1 MARWEILQ
9 RENVRD
15 SELGPSREERRP
27 ESSRTR
33 VSVGRGPTDGSSG
46 DSPERPERPSQS
58 SPERSPDR
66 RTQYGHG
73 GRTYSLRSSEIA
85 AMKDIGTFRTVDV
98 RDLGRF
104 VYGGDEAR
112 LRYDLASLRA
122 QGLVEEKNLFR
133 AHRSARRLVTLTAE
147 GERLIRKASGLPEDQ
162 RIYHGFVK
170 PKELDHDADLYKVYQ
185 KAAEEIRERG
195 GKPTRVRLDFEL
207 KESINRAKEAAQRM
221 SEDKRRRLL
230 ATVAQEQ
237 GLTLSDGT
245 IHLPD
250 IQVEYETREGGIER
264 QNLELLSRN
273 YREEG
278 IRGKAAAGF
287 KIYARSGDTNRVRRA
302 LHDTGVIREVLSV

>member
-1 MARWEILQ
+1 MARWDILN
-9 RENVRD
+9 RDNVRD
-15 SELGPSREERRP
+15 AEPSPANESRP
-27 ESSRTR
+27 HDTNGTSP
-33 VSVGRGPTDGSSG
+33 SVGRGPTESS
-46 DSPERPERPSQS
+46 STTTPERPERPVES
-58 SPERSPDR
+58 SPEWSPDR
-66 RTQYGHG
+66 RTQHRHG

-85 AMKDIGTFRTVDV
+85 AMRDIGTFRVVDA
-98 RDLGRF
+98 RDLARF

-112 LRYDLASLRA
+112 LKYDLESLRT
-122 QGLVEEKNLFR
+122 QGLVEEKTVFR
-133 AHRSARRLVTLTAE
+133 AHKSARKLVALTAE
-147 GERLIRKASGLPEDQ
+147 GQRILRKASGLPEEQ
-162 RIYHGFVK
+162 RLYHGFVK

-207 KESINRAKEAAQRM
+207 KESINRAKEAAGRM
-221 SEDKRRRLL
+221 SEDERRRLL

-237 GLTLSDGT
+237 GLTLDDGT

-273 YREEG
+273 HREEG

-287 KIYARSGDTNRVRRA
+287 KIYARSGDSNRIRRA
-302 LHDTGVIREVLSV
+302 LHDTGLVREVLSV

>member
-1 MARWEILQ
+1 MARWDILN
-9 RENVRD
+9 RDNVRD
-15 SELGPSREERRP
+15 AEPSPANESRP
-27 ESSRTR
+27 HDTNGTSP
-33 VSVGRGPTDGSSG
+33 SVGRGPTESS
-46 DSPERPERPSQS
+46 STTTPERPERPGQS
-58 SPERSPDR
+58 SPERSSDR
-66 RTQYGHG
+66 RTRHRHG

-85 AMKDIGTFRTVDV
+85 AMRDIGTFRVVDA
-98 RDLGRF
+98 RDLARF

-112 LRYDLASLRA
+112 LKYDLESLRT
-122 QGLVEEKNLFR
+122 QGLVEEKTVFR
-133 AHRSARRLVTLTAE
+133 AHKSARKLVALTAE
-147 GERLIRKASGLPEDQ
+147 GQRIARKASGLPEEQ
-162 RIYHGFVK
+162 KLYHGFVK

-185 KAAEEIRERG
+185 KAAEEIREKSGRLR
-195 GKPTRVRLDFEL
+195 RVRLDFEL
-207 KESINRAKEAAQRM
+207 KESINRAKEATGRM
-221 SEDKRRRLL
+221 SEADQRRLL

-237 GLTLSDGT
+237 GLTLDDGT

-287 KIYARSGDTNRVRRA
+287 KIYARSGDSNRIRRA